1 MVVSWL
7 FSFLL
12 HLHFS
17 TSRIALELPDTAG
30 SEAGSGAEC
39 ILHELHIGDFPVLEA
54 EEDSERGT
62 DLLPQFSRR
71 VSKIAEDRDVFSLAQ
86 DNLQRFYNL
95 LWVFGR

>member
-1 MVVSWL
+1 MLVFVVSNVC
-7 FSFLL
+7 S

-17 TSRIALELPDTAG
+17 TSRIALESPDTAG

-39 ILHELHIGDFPVLEA
+39 ILHELHIGDFPALEP

-71 VSKIAEDRDVFSLAQ
+71 VSKIAENRDVFSLGK
-86 DNLQRFYNL
+86 DNLRVKCIDDPIF
-95 LWVFGR
+95 